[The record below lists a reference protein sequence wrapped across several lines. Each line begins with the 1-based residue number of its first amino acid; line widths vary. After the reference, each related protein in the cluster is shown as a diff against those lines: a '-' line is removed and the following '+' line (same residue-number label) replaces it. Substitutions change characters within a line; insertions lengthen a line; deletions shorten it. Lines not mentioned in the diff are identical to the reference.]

1 VKDAKQ
7 AKEKLN
13 QNPSSLN
20 EEEIGKIILHSA
32 FKVHT
37 ALGPGLLESVD
48 EAVLVIELTK
58 GGLSVERQ
66 KAISLKYENHLL
78 DIAFH
83 ADLVMNNLVL
93 VELKSVE
100 TVTPLFKKS
109 VTNYLKLIPL
119 RLGLLINFNAAHLK
133 HGITRITIGREGK
146 DFFGGRN
153 NISDINLTN
162 SLPSSRSSRDT

>member
-1 VKDAKQ
+1 M
-7 AKEKLN
+7 
-13 QNPSSLN
+13 
-20 EEEIGKIILHSA
+20 
-32 FKVHT
+32 
-37 ALGPGLLESVD
+37 
-48 EAVLVIELTK
+48 
-58 GGLSVERQ
+58 ERQ